1 MNRFMPGSLLS
12 NELPVGGTLRRA
24 RFAAALR
31 ALSNADGRFSHP
43 LDVSAVAIT
52 LLGGFGA
59 SVDGEPVADNAW
71 RLRKARDLVKL
82 LALAPGRRLHREQ
95 VMDALWR
102 ERGPNSAANNLY
114 QAVHAARRAIGAE
127 AIVVREELLSL
138 VAETDVDEFERAA
151 VDARRH
157 GTPAAYRA
165 ALAAY
170 SDELLPENRYEDW
183 AIDRREALARLHA
196 ELSEELATL
205 GPSDDLHSLP
215 AYASSFVG
223 RGHELAELSS
233 LLAGTRLLTLAGTG
247 GVGKTRLALELARG
261 AEPSYEAGAVLVEL
275 APVDDPGLVVSAVAA
290 GLDVRALPNQPL
302 VDAVVDFLAP
312 RALLLVVD
320 NCEHLLTASAALADT
335 LLRAAPRLAV
345 VATSREP
352 LRIPGEVV
360 FRVPSLAIPDPDRQ
374 LSTRELV
381 RYEAVRL
388 FVERATAAEPG
399 FELDDENALD
409 VVRICVRLD
418 GLPLALELA
427 AGRVGTLGPASVAAR
442 LDDRFRLLRTGSH
455 AAPTRQQ
462 TLEATLQWSH
472 DLLEWDERL
481 LLRRLAVFAGSFD
494 LSAVEAVCRGDG
506 LDVRDCADVLA
517 RLVEKSLVAVDATGR
532 ERRYRLLETV
542 RLYARHRLDEAGET
556 TPLTERHARWALALA
571 ERERDSPVLDPDA
584 ANLRAAF
591 DTLLAREPGE
601 ALRLAVALW
610 PFWLRRID
618 LSEARR
624 RLADALAAAPEPTAL
639 RAEGLLAA
647 AAIDFRAGAL
657 AIGGAL
663 AAESL
668 SVASGLGDAPA
679 EWRAVHFLGG
689 FAVALDDGKAAAAWF
704 ERALELARREG
715 LAGPEA
721 LCVYSLGVSAWLVG
735 DLARAEELV
744 AQSVELFQG
753 VPDGQEL
760 VPSPVN
766 IAQTLV
772 GEPSDGH
779 VLRIVF
785 EETLVPFV
793 EVSCETA
800 AAYTLANLAALA
812 RERGDLSRARELLE
826 SSAERFARVKDERGQ
841 ADVLVR
847 RGYLELAEGSLEAA
861 RSSLEAALELRRR
874 MNNRRGVGLVL
885 SGLGLIDTA
894 SGRVEDAERNLAEA
908 RDLFRRA
915 GDRWGL
921 ASSLWRT
928 ADLALAQGDLDG
940 AETALLEAYAVL
952 AETRRE
958 RWIAQTVAGLGET
971 ALRRGDEEGAAALF
985 DEARRRY
992 EAGLDPS
999 GVAFLDER
1007 RHALAR
1013 IRKGHAKIP
1022 PVQSLP

>member
-1 MNRFMPGSLLS
+1 
-12 NELPVGGTLRRA
+12 
-24 RFAAALR
+24 
-31 ALSNADGRFSHP
+31 
-43 LDVSAVAIT
+43 
-52 LLGGFGA
+52 
-59 SVDGEPVADNAW
+59 
-71 RLRKARDLVKL
+71 
-82 LALAPGRRLHREQ
+82 
-95 VMDALWR
+95 
-102 ERGPNSAANNLY
+102 
-114 QAVHAARRAIGAE
+114 
-127 AIVVREELLSL
+127 
-138 VAETDVDEFERAA
+138 
-151 VDARRH
+151 
-157 GTPAAYRA
+157 
-165 ALAAY
+165 
-170 SDELLPENRYEDW
+170 
-183 AIDRREALARLHA
+183 
-196 ELSEELATL
+196 
-205 GPSDDLHSLP
+205 
-215 AYASSFVG
+215 
-223 RGHELAELSS
+223 
-233 LLAGTRLLTLAGTG
+233 
-247 GVGKTRLALELARG
+247 
-261 AEPSYEAGAVLVEL
+261 
-275 APVDDPGLVVSAVAA
+275 
-290 GLDVRALPNQPL
+290 
-302 VDAVVDFLAP
+302 
-312 RALLLVVD
+312 
-320 NCEHLLTASAALADT
+320 
-335 LLRAAPRLAV
+335 
-345 VATSREP
+345 
-352 LRIPGEVV
+352 
-360 FRVPSLAIPDPDRQ
+360 
-374 LSTRELV
+374 
-381 RYEAVRL
+381 
-388 FVERATAAEPG
+388 
-399 FELDDENALD
+399 
-409 VVRICVRLD
+409 
-418 GLPLALELA
+418 
-427 AGRVGTLGPASVAAR
+427 
-442 LDDRFRLLRTGSH
+442 
-455 AAPTRQQ
+455 
-462 TLEATLQWSH
+462 
-472 DLLEWDERL
+472 
-481 LLRRLAVFAGSFD
+481 
-494 LSAVEAVCRGDG
+494 
-506 LDVRDCADVLA
+506 
-517 RLVEKSLVAVDATGR
+517 
-532 ERRYRLLETV
+532 
-542 RLYARHRLDEAGET
+542 
-556 TPLTERHARWALALA
+556 
-571 ERERDSPVLDPDA
+571 
-584 ANLRAAF
+584 
-591 DTLLAREPGE
+591 
-601 ALRLAVALW
+601 
-610 PFWLRRID
+610 
-618 LSEARR
+618 
-624 RLADALAAAPEPTAL
+624 
-639 RAEGLLAA
+639 
-647 AAIDFRAGAL
+647 
-657 AIGGAL
+657 
-663 AAESL
+663 
-668 SVASGLGDAPA
+668 
-679 EWRAVHFLGG
+679 VHFLGG
-689 FAVALDDGKAAAAWF
+689 FAVAMDDGNAAAAWF
-704 ERALELARREG
+704 ERALELAGREG

-753 VPDGQEL
+753 VPDGREL